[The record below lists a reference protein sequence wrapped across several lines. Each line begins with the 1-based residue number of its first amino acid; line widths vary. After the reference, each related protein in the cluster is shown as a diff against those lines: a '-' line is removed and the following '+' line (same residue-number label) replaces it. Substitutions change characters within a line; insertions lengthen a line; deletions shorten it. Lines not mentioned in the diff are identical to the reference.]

1 MWLISNLVAFRGILD
16 TGKIS
21 YISTPIQ
28 SGNDRILSLMNRTYN
43 VEGIKHAIETINT
56 NYPLVNLHTQI
67 MVGFP
72 DETTDDFYD
81 TFNLL
86 KKLRFKEVE
95 VYNFSPRQGTL
106 AAKMPNQVPFKISLK
121 RAYEICSTFDYA
133 LRMG

>member
-1 MWLISNLVAFRGILD
+1 
-16 TGKIS
+16 
-21 YISTPIQ
+21 
-28 SGNDRILSLMNRTYN
+28 
-43 VEGIKHAIETINT
+43 
-56 NYPLVNLHTQI
+56 

-72 DETTDDFYD
+72 DKTVNDFYD
-81 TFNLL
+81 TVNLL